1 MKKLYLKNNIPVIL
15 KENKETPRIA
25 LCFYLKITKPEEKAG
40 EYSLISR
47 LLSQGTKNRSAEELA
62 AEMDEN
68 AIECFSEMKQDYI
81 RVKAVCLNEDIEK
94 CIELM
99 ADMVQNSTLA
109 DTEKE
114 KFKLKGEIQAELDSP
129 KSRAVDAYY
138 RNIYAN
144 HVYGNT
150 FTKILEDIDSIGYEQ
165 LKTLYDGLL
174 SDSAKV
180 VSVAG
185 DFEEEKILDLFN
197 KYFNNV
203 KNGTERDSKI
213 PAPVLGENKL
223 VKIAKEDASQ
233 AQILMGWHF
242 PPIFSG
248 DYPAILLLNTILG
261 ASGLSSRLFVELRDK
276 KGLAYVVRSGYE
288 TFEKSANFSV
298 YIATEPKNIKTSLE
312 MFNVELEKIKNI
324 PVSEQELENA
334 KNNLLGKR
342 EFILETNLQ
351 QASQIGFYED
361 KGLGCD
367 FEEKLVEK
375 IKNVSVKEIQ
385 NCADKYIKD
394 PHVLVVLAPSKYLGD
409 IE

>member
-1 MKKLYLKNNIPVIL
+1 MKKIYLSNNIPVIL
-15 KENKETPRIA
+15 KENKETPRTA
-25 LCFYLKITKPEEKAG
+25 VCFYYKITKPEEKAG

-47 LLSQGTKNRSAEELA
+47 LLSQGTKTRSAEELA
-62 AEMDEN
+62 QELDEN

-81 RVKAVCLNEDIEK
+81 RIKALCLNEDVEK
-94 CIELM
+94 CLDLM
-99 ADMVQNSTLA
+99 ADMALNSTLE
-109 DTEKE
+109 DIEKE
-114 KFKLKGEIQAELDSP
+114 KIKLKGEIQAELDSP
-129 KSRAVDAYY
+129 RAKAVDAYY
-138 RNIYAN
+138 RNIYQG

-150 FTKILEDIDSIGYEQ
+150 FSKILEDIDSIGFEEI
-165 LKTLYDGLL
+165 KSLYGCLL
-174 SDSAKV
+174 NDSAKV
-180 VSVAG
+180 ISVAG
-185 DFEEEKILDLFN
+185 DFEEEKITELLN
-197 KYFNNV
+197 RYFKEA
-203 KNGTERDSKI
+203 KNGQEKESQITV
-213 PAPVLGENKL
+213 PVLSENKF
-223 VKIAKEDASQ
+223 VKLAKDDASQ

-242 PPIFSG
+242 PPIFSE

-298 YIATEPKNIKTSLE
+298 YIATEPKNIRTSLE

-334 KNNLLGKR
+334 KKNLLGKR

-375 IKNVSVKEIQ
+375 IKNVSIKEIQ
-385 NCADKYIKD
+385 KAADNYIKD
-394 PHVLVVLAPSKYLGD
+394 PHVLVVLAPSKYLE
-409 IE
+409 I

>member
-1 MKKLYLKNNIPVIL
+1 MAFPSYFQ
-15 KENKETPRIA
+15 R
-25 LCFYLKITKPEEKAG
+25 
-40 EYSLISR
+40 R
-47 LLSQGTKNRSAEELA
+47 LSG
-62 AEMDEN
+62 
-68 AIECFSEMKQDYI
+68 
-81 RVKAVCLNEDIEK
+81 
-94 CIELM
+94 
-99 ADMVQNSTLA
+99 
-109 DTEKE
+109 
-114 KFKLKGEIQAELDSP
+114 DSP
-129 KSRAVDAYY
+129 
-138 RNIYAN
+138 
-144 HVYGNT
+144 
-150 FTKILEDIDSIGYEQ
+150 
-165 LKTLYDGLL
+165 
-174 SDSAKV
+174 
-180 VSVAG
+180 
-185 DFEEEKILDLFN
+185 FEHN
-197 KYFNNV
+197 
-203 KNGTERDSKI
+203 
-213 PAPVLGENKL
+213 
-223 VKIAKEDASQ
+223 
-233 AQILMGWHF
+233 
-242 PPIFSG
+242 SG
-248 DYPAILLLNTILG
+248 FKR
-261 ASGLSSRLFVELRDK
+261 LSSRLFVELRDK

-375 IKNVSVKEIQ
+375 IKKVSVKEIQ

>member
-81 RVKAVCLNEDIEK
+81 RIKAICLNEDIEK

-129 KSRAVDAYY
+129 KS
-138 RNIYAN
+138 
-144 HVYGNT
+144 
-150 FTKILEDIDSIGYEQ
+150 KILEDIDSIGYEQ
-165 LKTLYDGLL
+165 LKMLYDGLL

-375 IKNVSVKEIQ
+375 IKKVSVKEIQ

>member
-1 MKKLYLKNNIPVIL
+1 MKKVFLNNNIPVIL
-15 KENKETPRIA
+15 KENKETPRTA
-25 LCFYLKITKPEEKAG
+25 VCMYFKITKPEQKAG

-47 LLSQGTKNRSAEELA
+47 LLSQGTKTRSAEELA
-62 AEMDEN
+62 SELDEN
-68 AIECFSEMKQDYI
+68 AIECFCEMKHDYI
-81 RVKAVCLNEDIEK
+81 RIKALCLNEDVEK
-94 CIELM
+94 CLELM
-99 ADMVQNSTLA
+99 SDMALNSTLY
-109 DTEKE
+109 DVEKE

-129 KSRAVDAYY
+129 KSKAVDAYY
-138 RNIYAN
+138 RNMYSG

-165 LKTLYDGLL
+165 LKSIYDGLL
-174 SDSAKV
+174 ADSSKII
-180 VSVAG
+180 SVAG
-185 DFEEEKILDLFN
+185 DFDEENITGLLN
-197 KYFNNV
+197 KYFKDA
-203 KNGTERDSKI
+203 KNGTSTESEI
-213 PAPVLGENKL
+213 PIPVLNENKT
-223 VKIAKEDASQ
+223 VKLPKEDASQ

-242 PPIFSG
+242 PAIYSE

-261 ASGLSSRLFVELRDK
+261 SSGLSSRLFVELRDK

-288 TFEKSANFSV
+288 TFNKSANFSV

-324 PVSEQELENA
+324 PVSEDELENA

-342 EFILETNLQ
+342 EFVFETNLQ

-367 FEEKLVEK
+367 FEKKLVEK

-385 NCADKYIKD
+385 ETAVKYIKD
-394 PHVLVVLAPSKYLGD
+394 PHVLVVLAPSQYL
-409 IE
+409 EL